1 MLRLYIIFLLTFF
14 GCMNHTSSVIPP
26 TVVIK
31 AEDCEKAHKLSDIV
45 QEYQLIPLE
54 TTDSCLIGNV
64 GKVIFDTTTFY
75 LNDATSEFV
84 YHFDRQGKLLN
95 SIGKRGRDPFE
106 FLHLDDYC
114 ISKNHNIIILDGSS
128 KKIIIYTSCGNPITQ
143 QDLPFFADS
152 FEILNDS
159 VFVFNGAAYEGQV
172 IFGDYRNKKRIN
184 SYLKYDPRY
193 STRPLKSFTRCNKEV
208 LWQRGFEQMLYHVT
222 EQELI
227 PARYIDFQ
235 QHSYTGKLERTPQG
249 IYFLRP
255 DVADMSR
262 YYENNRYIHFIFEC
276 NALDEMPFL
285 VYHFKKSGKT
295 IILNN
300 NHYEDDLT
308 FYHTTPSAVSA
319 FTTSG
324 DPVVVLYTSLWINNL
339 INKSGEF
346 AINAFEELKIKLA
359 KITETDNPVLV
370 VYKLKD
376 V

>member
-1 MLRLYIIFLLTFF
+1 
-14 GCMNHTSSVIPP
+14 
-26 TVVIK
+26 
-31 AEDCEKAHKLSDIV
+31 
-45 QEYQLIPLE
+45 
-54 TTDSCLIGNV
+54 
-64 GKVIFDTTTFY
+64 
-75 LNDATSEFV
+75 
-84 YHFDRQGKLLN
+84 
-95 SIGKRGRDPFE
+95 
-106 FLHLDDYC
+106 
-114 ISKNHNIIILDGSS
+114 
-128 KKIIIYTSCGNPITQ
+128 
-143 QDLPFFADS
+143 
-152 FEILNDS
+152 
-159 VFVFNGAAYEGQV
+159 
-172 IFGDYRNKKRIN
+172 
-184 SYLKYDPRY
+184 
-193 STRPLKSFTRCNKEV
+193 
-208 LWQRGFEQMLYHVT
+208 
-222 EQELI
+222 
-227 PARYIDFQ
+227 
-235 QHSYTGKLERTPQG
+235 
-249 IYFLRP
+249 
-255 DVADMSR
+255 MSR